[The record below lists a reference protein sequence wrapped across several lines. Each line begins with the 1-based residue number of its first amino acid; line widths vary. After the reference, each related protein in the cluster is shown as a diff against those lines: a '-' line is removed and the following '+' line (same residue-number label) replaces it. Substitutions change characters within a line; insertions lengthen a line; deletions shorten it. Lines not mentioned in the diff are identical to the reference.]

1 MGELKK
7 YVVTSDECNQIVVS
21 LSEREATILKNFLEW
36 GEIEGQFTIKSVE
49 DCETVDWGI

>member
-1 MGELKK
+1 MSELKK

-36 GEIEGQFTIKSVE
+36 GEIEGAVYY
-49 DCETVDWGI
+49 

>member
-36 GEIEGQFTIKSVE
+36 GEIDGQFTIESVE